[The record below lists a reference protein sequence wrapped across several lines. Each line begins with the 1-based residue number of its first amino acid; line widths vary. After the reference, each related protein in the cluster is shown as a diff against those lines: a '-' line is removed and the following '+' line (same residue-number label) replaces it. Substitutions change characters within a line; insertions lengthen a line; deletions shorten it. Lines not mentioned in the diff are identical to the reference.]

1 MPHTSLW
8 ILPIKN
14 PSFKPSYTISQSE
27 TREISDFN
35 IYNNGAGIKA
45 DWDYKM
51 SMVEKDIWNAFRQP
65 FMKKVRVLIEKST
78 NTLPHDNS
86 KTIHGVFVIL
96 IKPTIQR
103 L

>member
-1 MPHTSLW
+1 
-8 ILPIKN
+8 
-14 PSFKPSYTISQSE
+14 
-27 TREISDFN
+27 
-35 IYNNGAGIKA
+35 
-45 DWDYKM
+45 M